1 MKTNNKTEVITL
13 RITPTNKQLIKQK
26 AEAAGMS
33 LSEFAVTQAMRIST
47 RSPTAQAILSEL
59 HQLSVETK
67 PFLEAPIKSP
77 AAHQEY
83 LDRVKV
89 ALHRINVHMDA
100 SPGKGRR
107 SCK

>member
-1 MKTNNKTEVITL
+1 MKTNRKTERFRL
-13 RITPTNKQLIKQK
+13 RITPTNKELFRKK
-26 AEAAGMS
+26 AEEGGMS
-33 LSEFAVTQAMRIST
+33 LSEFLVTRGLSYSM
-47 RSPTAQAILSEL
+47 RSPTAQAILNEL

-67 PFLEAPIKSP
+67 PFLETPVKGR

-83 LDRVKV
+83 LDRVNAV
-89 ALHRINVHMDA
+89 LHRIDVHMDA